1 MNHIEYVEPKQTKIS
16 GRLSLVTDDETFKTT
31 SHSLKTDI
39 AQEWLVVFV
48 VHKTIG
54 EIMNY
59 SLVGKARAA
68 AKNTMRSKKA
78 HCANI
83 GAYACREASRSQKVL
98 VLSQKGL
105 VWVKGDIN
113 RPLQVA

>member
-1 MNHIEYVEPKQTKIS
+1 M
-16 GRLSLVTDDETFKTT
+16 VTDDETFKTT

-59 SLVGKARAA
+59 SLVGKARVA
-68 AKNTMRSKKA
+68 AKNTMQSKTARS
-78 HCANI
+78 ANV
-83 GAYACREASRSQKVL
+83 AVYANREASRSPKVL

-105 VWVKGDIN
+105 VWVKGHVN
-113 RPLQVA
+113 KPLMVA